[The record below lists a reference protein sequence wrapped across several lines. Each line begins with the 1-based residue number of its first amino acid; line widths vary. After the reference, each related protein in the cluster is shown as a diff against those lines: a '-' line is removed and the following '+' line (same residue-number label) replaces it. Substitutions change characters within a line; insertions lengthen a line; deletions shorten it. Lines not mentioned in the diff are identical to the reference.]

1 MTGGGNHSPLGQT
14 NRQTRHIRAR
24 QRRHEAVVGVRRRA
38 ERVLAHVL
46 LRRVVQEAQV
56 GMALVGEVGREEIL
70 RHVQRHCERRQH
82 AVAHRA
88 QGAEIGR
95 HVRPQFGHA
104 FGPLV
109 LTTQRNAGEHVRMIR
124 PTIMA
129 DKEALILVGLRRL
142 VHLRCSLHR
151 CVHRHVADIVL
162 VQPKLQLLF
171 ERQCMETSR
180 CGEAA
185 IDDLLRH
192 AMVEA

>member
-1 MTGGGNHSPLGQT
+1 MSNATAN
-14 NRQTRHIRAR
+14 A
-24 QRRHEAVVGVRRRA
+24 
-38 ERVLAHVL
+38 
-46 LRRVVQEAQV
+46 
-56 GMALVGEVGREEIL
+56 
-70 RHVQRHCERRQH
+70 
-82 AVAHRA
+82 
-88 QGAEIGR
+88 GAEIGR

-104 FGPLV
+104 FGPLI

-171 ERQCMETSR
+171 ERQRMETSR

-185 IDDLLRH
+185 IDDPLGH
-192 AMVEA
+192 AMVEYIEEANVLAGVTHLLGQPLQRARFASEIWTIVDDRNLLGRFGKVLDRVLLEQMHEWLPGRLASS